1 MATFFKSN
9 NGTLV
14 GLLQGDGKN
23 LVSNGEELK
32 ELVPH
37 DSSFEGVEKHV
48 PIVNR
53 EGNEV
58 FVQVGSTLHPML
70 PEHFI
75 EWIYLLTDK
84 GAQRKTLRPGEEPK
98 AIFYLEKEEK
108 VLEVLAYC
116 NKHGLWKADL

>member
-9 NGTLV
+9 NGTLL
-14 GLLQGDGKN
+14 GLLEGDGKN
-23 LVSNGEELK
+23 LTSNGEELK

-48 PIVNR
+48 PVVER
-53 EGNEV
+53 KGNEV

-75 EWIYLLTDK
+75 EWVYLLTDK
-84 GAQRKTLRPGEEPK
+84 GSQRRTLKPGEEPK
-98 AIFYLEKEEK
+98 VTFYVGKDEK
-108 VLEVLAYC
+108 VVEVLAYC
-116 NKHGLWKADL
+116 NKHGLWKANL